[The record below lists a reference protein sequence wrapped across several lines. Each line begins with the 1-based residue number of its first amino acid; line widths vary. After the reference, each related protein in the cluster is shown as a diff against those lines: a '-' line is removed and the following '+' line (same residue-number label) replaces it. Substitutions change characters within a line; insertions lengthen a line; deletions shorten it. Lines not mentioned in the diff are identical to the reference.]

1 MKRNFIH
8 FLLLCM
14 ALSLPP
20 PRNLIFNLRSLPK
33 IHLLSRSSKNPFLII
48 IELTVTRGWDMVLR
62 SGAGNQE

>member
-1 MKRNFIH
+1 MKRNFIQ

-14 ALSLPP
+14 ALSPS

-33 IHLLSRSSKNPFLII
+33 NHLLSRSSKNPFLII

-62 SGAGNQE
+62 CGAGNQE

>member
-14 ALSLPP
+14 ALSPP

-33 IHLLSRSSKNPFLII
+33 NHLLSRSSKNPFLII
-48 IELTVTRGWDMVLR
+48 IELTVPPGWDLVLR
-62 SGAGNQE
+62 CGAGNQE